1 MKSLINSVRLIGN
14 VGNTPEVK
22 SFENGNKVAKLRI
35 ATNDRQKNA
44 AGEWVEITY
53 WHNLVFWGKQA
64 EIIEK
69 YVDKG
74 EKLAIEGTLINREY
88 TNANNEKKYITEV
101 KVNEFEFLGA
111 KKSLVENTVS
121 IVQEPEMVDDGL
133 PF

>member
-14 VGNTPEVK
+14 VGATPEVK
-22 SFENGNKVAKLRI
+22 SFDNGNKVARLRI

-44 AGEWVEITY
+44 KGEVVEITY
-53 WHNLVFWGKQA
+53 WHSLVVWGKQA

-74 EKLAIEGTLINREY
+74 EKLAIEGTLVNREY
-88 TNANNEKKYITEV
+88 LNDKGEKKFITEIR
-101 KVNEFEFLGA
+101 VNEFEFLGA
-111 KKSLVENTVS
+111 KKNN
-121 IVQEPEMVDDGL
+121 QEPINSMAEVMEDGL

>member
-14 VGNTPEVK
+14 VGATPEVK
-22 SFENGNKVAKLRI
+22 SFNNGNKVARLRI

-44 AGEWVEITY
+44 KGEVVEITY
-53 WHNLVFWGKQA
+53 WHSLVVWGKQA

-74 EKLAIEGTLINREY
+74 EKLAIEGTLVNREY
-88 TNANNEKKYITEV
+88 LNDKGEKKFITEIR
-101 KVNEFEFLGA
+101 VNEFEFLGA
-111 KKSLVENTVS
+111 KKNN
-121 IVQEPEMVDDGL
+121 QEPINSMAEVMEDGL

>member
-14 VGNTPEVK
+14 VGATPEVK
-22 SFENGNKVAKLRI
+22 SFDNGNKMARLRI

-44 AGEWVEITY
+44 KGEVVEITY
-53 WHNLVFWGKQA
+53 WHSLVVWGKQA

-74 EKLAIEGTLINREY
+74 EKLAIEGTLVNREY
-88 TNANNEKKYITEV
+88 QNEKGEKKFITEIR
-101 KVNEFEFLGA
+101 VNEFEFLGA
-111 KKSLVENTVS
+111 KKNS
-121 IVQEPEMVDDGL
+121 QEPITSMAAVEDDGL

>member
-22 SFENGNKVAKLRI
+22 SFENGNKVAKLSI

-44 AGEWVEITY
+44 AGEYVEITY

-74 EKLAIEGTLINREY
+74 EKLAIEGTLTNREY
-88 TNANNEKKYITEV
+88 TNANNEKKYITEI

-111 KKSLVENTVS
+111 KNCTTLSPQRGFSSLVQT
-121 IVQEPEMVDDGL
+121 
-133 PF
+133 

>member
-22 SFENGNKVAKLRI
+22 SFDNGNKMARLRI

-44 AGEWVEITY
+44 KGEVIEITY
-53 WHNLVFWGKQA
+53 WHSLVVWGKQA

-74 EKLAIEGTLINREY
+74 EKLAIEGTLVNREY
-88 TNANNEKKYITEV
+88 QNEKGEKKFITEIR
-101 KVNEFEFLGA
+101 VNEFEFLGA
-111 KKSLVENTVS
+111 KRNS
-121 IVQEPEMVDDGL
+121 QEPVTSMAAVEDDGL